1 MDTVTGCRAFSLLAP
16 PRVIHF
22 PRCTFPYARC
32 YLLVSKA
39 MQRTTTLRYAL
50 MLTSLQYRLM
60 SLENVMKVVY
70 YFLGS
75 IVLLRQLF
83 AKKDK

>member
-1 MDTVTGCRAFSLLAP
+1 
-16 PRVIHF
+16 
-22 PRCTFPYARC
+22 
-32 YLLVSKA
+32 
-39 MQRTTTLRYAL
+39 
-50 MLTSLQYRLM
+50 M